1 MAKTNKKAE
10 NAEAVVEAV
19 SKTDEFFVKNRNLLI
34 GIAAAILLIGAGS
47 YCFYKFYWQSAV
59 EEAKNQMVAAERSF
73 AQGDW

>member
-34 GIAAAILLIGAGS
+34 GIAAAILWIGAGS
-47 YCFYKFYWQSAV
+47 YCFYK
-59 EEAKNQMVAAERSF
+59 
-73 AQGDW
+73 